1 MQRTAHGDVRV
12 PITWAYNHHYG
23 PILAGEGTE
32 LKNVALD
39 GPRDPRNHGHALPN
53 GTVWVAEPAC
63 SDLAGEW
70 HDTHSG
76 GTLVIK
82 QNGCKIVATGAV
94 SWSPASGEVAHDK
107 VTMRFGA
114 DTETAT
120 YAYENLDWSN
130 HAEWTRGAAPP
141 PGSKLPTSQTF
152 YIGNGGEYR
161 KSYHGMPPGTA
172 QVVASPSV
180 FHIQPMQIDTKNR
193 DGSMETPE
201 QGFTPGP
208 YPKSA
213 VAPRTGPDATY
224 SGLLVSPR
232 ATLRHPPPAS
242 LLTPPPAR
250 FGRNARAPIASRR
263 R

>member
-1 MQRTAHGDVRV
+1 MV
-12 PITWAYNHHYG
+12 
-23 PILAGEGTE
+23 
-32 LKNVALD
+32 
-39 GPRDPRNHGHALPN
+39 
-53 GTVWVAEPAC
+53 
-63 SDLAGEW
+63 
-70 HDTHSG
+70 
-76 GTLVIK
+76 K
-82 QNGCKIVATGAV
+82 QTGCKIVATGAV

-263 R
+263 SSTRPSPRSTPASAAPPPRPRRSATPPPPCSGSPRRPTTPAKAATCRAAAPSRGGGSRAPSSSTPARRPSRAAAAGRSR